1 MTEEMDNAVIVD
13 FPLRGEWLA
22 VNTPAKRIPSHGTDG
37 LGQRY
42 AYDFIRTDDRQG
54 IHFSEASSL
63 RYLLLGVPVN
73 TCYGWGQPIY
83 SPIDGEVVEMHDGV
97 QERRRLFL
105 FLDILRVIK
114 NGLTFRR
121 KKEKL
126 PGICG
131 NYVIIRKDDV
141 YAFFAHM
148 RTGSVKVQTGDAVK
162 TGQEIG
168 QVGHTGNST
177 APHLH
182 FHLMD
187 RLDIFTAKGIPCV
200 FTEYEE
206 FEGNNWIKIT
216 NGTPGHTRKVRY
228 ISGTRTA

>member
-1 MTEEMDNAVIVD
+1 MTGDLDSAVIVN
-13 FPLRGEWLA
+13 FPLRGDWLA
-22 VNTPAKRIPSHGTDG
+22 ANTPAKRIPSHGTDG

-42 AYDFIRTDDRQG
+42 AYDFIRTDDRKG
-54 IHFSEASSL
+54 IHFSAASSL
-63 RYLLLGVPVN
+63 RYLLLGIPVN
-73 TCYGWGQPIY
+73 SCYGWEQTIY
-83 SPIDGEVVEMHDGV
+83 SPIDGEVVEMHDGEP
-97 QERRRLFL
+97 ERKRLFL

-131 NYVIIRKDDV
+131 NYVIIRNDGV

-148 RTGSVKVQTGDAVK
+148 RPGSVKVKTGDRVK
-162 TGQEIG
+162 PGQEIG

-187 RLDIFTAKGIPCV
+187 RQDILTAKGIPCA
-200 FTEYEE
+200 FREYEE
-206 FEGNNWIKIT
+206 FDGKNWIKVT
-216 NGTPGHTRKVRY
+216 NGVPGHTRKVRY
-228 ISGTRTA
+228 IPDTKNA